1 MHEPDPLLEVRDLR
15 IDVDGVPVVRGV
27 GLHLDRGETL
37 ALVGESGCGKSLTA
51 LALPG
56 LLPPV
61 ARCAAGALRL
71 RGRDLTGLGE
81 PGLRRIRGNELSM
94 IFQEPSTSLN
104 PLMTVEGQLVE
115 TFRAHQRLDPAA
127 ARAAAREMLE
137 RVGIPDP
144 PARLRQ
150 YPFELSGG
158 MCQRV
163 MIAIALA
170 CRPALLIADEPTT
183 ALDVTIQA
191 QILDL
196 VKRMRSEL
204 GTAVLL
210 ITHDLGVVADMAD
223 RVAVMYA
230 GAIVEEGKVFDIF
243 ERPRHPYT
251 RLLLRSVPRLDDV
264 GGGPLPVVGG
274 VVPEPRDWPAGCR
287 FHPRCPLRAPHCE
300 EREPGLEALAGLGGR
315 RAGHRVACWC
325 HERAPAEIP

>member
-1 MHEPDPLLEVRDLR
+1 MDRTRPLLEVSDLR
-15 IDVDGVPVVRGV
+15 IDIAGVPVVRGV
-27 GLHLDRGETL
+27 GLRLERGETL

-61 ARCAAGALRL
+61 ARRSAGGLRL
-71 RGRDLTGLGE
+71 RGRDLAALDE
-81 PGLRRIRGNELSM
+81 AALRRIRGNELSM
-94 IFQEPSTSLN
+94 IFQEPTTSLN
-104 PLMTVEGQLVE
+104 PLMTVEAQLVE
-115 TFRAHQRLDPAA
+115 TFRAHQGLAPAA
-127 ARAAAREMLE
+127 ARASALDMLE

-144 PARLRQ
+144 RARLRQ

-163 MIAIALA
+163 MIALALA
-170 CRPALLIADEPTT
+170 CRPVVLIADEPTT

-230 GAIVEEGKVFDIF
+230 GAIVEEGEVFEIF
-243 ERPRHPYT
+243 EGPRHPYT
-251 RLLLRSVPRLDDV
+251 RLLLRSMPSLDDV
-264 GGGPLPVVGG
+264 RGGPLRVVGG

-287 FHPRCPLRAPHCE
+287 FHPRCPLRAPRCTE
-300 EREPGLEALAGLGGR
+300 AEPKLEGWGDGPSD
-315 RAGHRVACWC
+315 HRVACWYP
-325 HERAPAEIP
+325 ERAEAAIP